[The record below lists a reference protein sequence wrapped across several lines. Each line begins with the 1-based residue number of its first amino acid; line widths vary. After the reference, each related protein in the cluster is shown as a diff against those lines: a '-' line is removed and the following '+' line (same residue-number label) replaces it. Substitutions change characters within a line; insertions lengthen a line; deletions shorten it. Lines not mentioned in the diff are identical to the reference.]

1 MNYLLLLIILSGL
14 LHISG
19 EYLKVSSLKYVF
31 KPLTTALIILLA
43 FRLEAGTFPVYKVLI
58 IIGLAFSL
66 LGDVFLM
73 LPKDRFVAGLVSF
86 LVAHLLFIGA
96 MVSDF
101 GPFYAWK
108 PFIPIAIYML
118 IFLWIL
124 LPKTGKMTIPVLVYA
139 LVIMIFLWQAAG
151 RAWVLAGNSSTY
163 AFFGAVLFVIS
174 DSILAYNK
182 FVKPFKPAEF
192 FIMTTYRS
200 ALILLALS
208 I

>member
-31 KPLTTALIILLA
+31 KPVTTALIILL
-43 FRLEAGTFPVYKVLI
+43 TFQLKTGNFTVYKMLI
-58 IIGLAFSL
+58 ISGLVFSL
-66 LGDVFLM
+66 IGDVFLM

-86 LVAHLLFIGA
+86 LIAHLLFIGA
-96 MVSDF
+96 MVSGF
-101 GPFYAWK
+101 GPFFAWL

-118 IFLWIL
+118 IFLWIV

-151 RAWVLAGNSSTY
+151 RAWVLAGISSTY
-163 AFFGAVLFVIS
+163 AFLGAMLFVIS

-182 FVKPFKPAEF
+182 FVKTFKLAEF
-192 FIMTTYRS
+192 FIMLSYWS
-200 ALILLALS
+200 ALVLLALS